1 MSVLEHKKVTHR
13 KSNKTIHEIAYVA
26 AKNFLEKGFTNTSAK
41 SICSELNISPGNMT
55 FYYPT
60 KEHILLAITKVIT
73 EFHTITIESAKE
85 KYHDNLFAYCL
96 EITLQI
102 VLCEQNEIIRDIY
115 LAIYTN
121 PMTMRFV
128 KEWTAEKNFNLLK
141 DRLPDWPIERFRR
154 AERVNCCIERSA
166 LTEPCTE
173 DYPVEDKIR
182 LILTC
187 LLKILDIPQ
196 TDRKRVINQVLE
208 SNYSEI
214 LDNGFNQFKEYILSR
229 LQRDI
234 DNAVQDG

>member
-1 MSVLEHKKVTHR
+1 MH
-13 KSNKTIHEIAYVA
+13 
-26 AKNFLEKGFTNTSAK
+26 
-41 SICSELNISPGNMT
+41 
-55 FYYPT
+55 
-60 KEHILLAITKVIT
+60 
-73 EFHTITIESAKE
+73 
-85 KYHDNLFAYCL
+85 
-96 EITLQI
+96 
-102 VLCEQNEIIRDIY
+102 
-115 LAIYTN
+115 
-121 PMTMRFV
+121 FV

-141 DRLPDWPIERFRR
+141 ERLPDWPIERFHR

-214 LDNGFNQFKEYILSR
+214 VDNGFNQFKEYILSR